1 MSGHAHADAERLN
14 INRAGRLGRIMLALA
29 RSHQAFDPEA
39 EDHGIMT
46 AVSTRTASFGLC
58 AIIVSSFAC
67 HESTAPPSPYAGGYQ
82 LVSVGGTPVPA
93 PWNGT
98 TVMCSTITLGNDGSY
113 TRSVTDTV
121 YSGGSAQ
128 LTTTVQTGRW
138 SVSGFKKD
146 DPTLAATLNVTLS
159 DGTSVSQQIT
169 KFGIDY
175 SFPSGDWLYSRSAVC

>member
-1 MSGHAHADAERLN
+1 MTPVPKRL
-14 INRAGRLGRIMLALA
+14 AKL
-29 RSHQAFDPEA
+29 
-39 EDHGIMT
+39 
-46 AVSTRTASFGLC
+46 GLC
-58 AIIVSSFAC
+58 AIVMSSFAC

-93 PWNGT
+93 PWNGA

-121 YSGGSAQ
+121 HSGGSAQ

-138 SVSGFKKD
+138 RVSGSTQG
-146 DPTLAATLNVTLS
+146 DPTLTATLNVTLS

-175 SFPSGDWLYSRSAVC
+175 SFPSGDWIYSRSAVC

>member
-1 MSGHAHADAERLN
+1 MGWMMSTGNHFDRSQLDSGVRRTNEEAVTKGALQ
-14 INRAGRLGRIMLALA
+14 ISKRIAKL
-29 RSHQAFDPEA
+29 
-39 EDHGIMT
+39 
-46 AVSTRTASFGLC
+46 GLC
-58 AIIVSSFAC
+58 TIVVSSLAC

-113 TRSVTDTV
+113 TRSAKDTV

-138 SVSGFKKD
+138 RVSGITQG
-146 DPTLAATLNVTLS
+146 DPTLAATLTDLQLNHCCV
-159 DGTSVSQQIT
+159 
-169 KFGIDY
+169 
-175 SFPSGDWLYSRSAVC
+175 A